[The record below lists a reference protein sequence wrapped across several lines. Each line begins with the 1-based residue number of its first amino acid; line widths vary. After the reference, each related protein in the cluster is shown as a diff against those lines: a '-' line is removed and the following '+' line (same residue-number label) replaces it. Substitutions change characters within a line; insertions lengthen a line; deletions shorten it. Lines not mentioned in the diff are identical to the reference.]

1 MIFPENRGTSR
12 IMCGAGFFQIMRQHK
27 KTPPPEGSGVFFE
40 YMKEEFPC
48 PWQAWQRPTL
58 PGLKP

>member
-1 MIFPENRGTSR
+1 MAENRVHAELRKITLQNKNAASP
-12 IMCGAGFFQIMRQHK
+12 K
-27 KTPPPEGSGVFFE
+27 GSGAFVLIVTR
-40 YMKEEFPC
+40 KEELLC